1 MKAPELGGMQ
11 KVIGG
16 RGYVELKMNEYLLQ
30 LRPYLTLLFQYK
42 KIYREIGGSS
52 NQITSQKFKT
62 RSKLIGKAGT

>member
-30 LRPYLTLLFQYK
+30 LRPYLTLLFQY
-42 KIYREIGGSS
+42 
-52 NQITSQKFKT
+52 QKD
-62 RSKLIGKAGT
+62 L